1 MFHINFLLVYATLF
15 SLFTNVTRI
24 SSLLLLMDAIARAHA
39 STRATGLMRE
49 KNGTPHFT
57 FDFFQIDLAENYYM
71 P

>member
-1 MFHINFLLVYATLF
+1 MFHIIFLLVYPTLF

-24 SSLLLLMDAIARAHA
+24 SILLLLMHTIARVHA

-49 KNGTPHFT
+49 KNVTPHFT
-57 FDFFQIDLAENYYM
+57 FDFFQIDLAENYYI